1 MALAP
6 SRPAWARCGPREHV
20 PSPQS
25 TATSVDDGLPALR
38 QVYVIKQYL
47 QRSNDVSIALG
58 SLPALAR
65 VGSIMTTPHGDPN
78 QLSLFLETISIALE
92 VLRNHDQGPETSVQ
106 TCIREYLDSLDPKNF
121 TVSHPADLEIP
132 FLLKRV
138 RSALVMCLEQAHQ
151 PDTFGG
157 LVYDT
162 ASILL
167 SQSKYDVAPT
177 LCLLISRSFS
187 VFPGLKNLD
196 WTGISVGR
204 SLNQYYCNMRTS
216 HMCLT
221 TL

>member
-6 SRPAWARCGPREHV
+6 NGSPMAGSGPREQV

-25 TATSVDDGLPALR
+25 TATPVSDDLQALR

-58 SLPALAR
+58 SLPALAQ
-65 VGSIMTTPHGDPN
+65 VGSLINHHGDPN
-78 QLSLFLETISIALE
+78 QLSLFLETIALALE

-106 TCIREYLDSLDPKNF
+106 TCVREYIDSLDPKNF
-121 TVSHPADLEIP
+121 TVIHPADLEIP

-151 PDTFGG
+151 ADTFGG

-167 SQSKYDVAPT
+167 SQSKYDVSPI
-177 LCLLISRSFS
+177 LC
-187 VFPGLKNLD
+187 V
-196 WTGISVGR
+196 
-204 SLNQYYCNMRTS
+204 C
-216 HMCLT
+216 
-221 TL
+221 